1 MLVFNCRYPFLN
13 DNQRE
18 LDLIL
23 KGQEMEK
30 CFKRG
35 SEPNKD
41 FWLVLNRSR
50 TFESFI
56 KSEKTISNPLQL

>member
-1 MLVFNCRYPFLN
+1 
-13 DNQRE
+13 
-18 LDLIL
+18 
-23 KGQEMEK
+23 MEK

-56 KSEKTISNPLQL
+56 KSEKMISNPLQL